1 MLKLYS
7 HYTNESAEKE
17 MDGMLHN
24 ISAKTLDHLIQQN
37 KKHGGIELTKHADGN
52 YYMPGHEK
60 DPNHAI
66 TISGKA
72 KPSVRYGSLVNAFV
86 VHKVG
91 PSVQVVEIENHNGEH
106 HHHIFGNRKLLNV
119 AGNEVQPHQDVGRNR

>member
-37 KKHGGIELTKHADGN
+37 KKHGGIELTMKKIQT
-52 YYMPGHEK
+52 MPLLYQVK
-60 DPNHAI
+60 QNHPFVMALWLMLSLFTKLDLLCKWLKLKTIMVSITTIYLVTGSYSMLQAMKSNRIKMSGAI
-66 TISGKA
+66 
-72 KPSVRYGSLVNAFV
+72 VN
-86 VHKVG
+86 
-91 PSVQVVEIENHNGEH
+91 
-106 HHHIFGNRKLLNV
+106 L
-119 AGNEVQPHQDVGRNR
+119 